1 MTWVAFAI
9 RIALALASVAAA
21 MGLRDSR
28 PYARTLAMTVLAAS
42 AVFAVGQY
50 FTRALP
56 TSLAPDVLG
65 LFTVLIVIHHA
76 IWIAILALKKP

>member
-28 PYARTLAMTVLAAS
+28 PYARTLSVAVLAAS
-42 AVFAVGQY
+42 ALFAVIQY

-56 TSLAPDVLG
+56 TSLAPDVLA
-65 LFTVLIVIHHA
+65 LFTGLIVFHHVM
-76 IWIAILALKKP
+76 WLVLLALRKP